1 MSLRRRIAIASA
13 LLLVVA
19 IAATVALGIVAY
31 RSLDD
36 PLALPAEG
44 YVLDIAVGTPF
55 AAVVRRL
62 HDAHLLEHREPLL
75 LYARYAGFAQRVK
88 AGEYLLEPA
97 LTPRGLL
104 DLLVAGR
111 VRLHAITFVEG
122 WTFAQMLGALA
133 GHPAVEHTLGD
144 PAPDAIMAA
153 LGATE
158 ANPEGLFFPDTYRF
172 PRGTRDL
179 DILKQAREAMQAQLE
194 AAWAER
200 ANSLPFDTPYQA
212 LILASMIE
220 KETSVDDERARIGG
234 VFVRRLRLGMRL
246 QSDPTVIYGIG
257 PTFDGNLRVVDLQRD
272 TPYNTYTRAGL
283 PPTPIAMP
291 GAGSLRAAV
300 RPEEGDALYFVAT
313 GDGRHYFSA
322 TLAEHQQA
330 VARYL
335 MSLRGGSG
343 QH

>member
-1 MSLRRRIAIASA
+1 MSLKRRIAIASA
-13 LLLVVA
+13 LLLLVA
-19 IAATVALGIVAY
+19 IATTTALGIAAY
-31 RSLDD
+31 RSLDV
-36 PLALPAEG
+36 PLALPTDG
-44 YVLDIAVGTPF
+44 YVLDIAAGTPF

-62 HDAHLLEHREPLL
+62 HDEHLLEYREPLL
-75 LYARYAGFAQRVK
+75 LYARYAGLAQRVK
-88 AGEYLLEPA
+88 AGEYLLEPS
-97 LTPRGLL
+97 LTPRSLL

-122 WTFAQMLGALA
+122 WTFAQMLGTLA
-133 GHPAVEHTLGD
+133 GHPAVEHTLGNL
-144 PAPDAIMAA
+144 APERILEA

-158 ANPEGLFFPDTYRF
+158 PSPEGLFFPDTYRF

-179 DILKQAREAMQAQLE
+179 DILQQARAAMQAQLKS
-194 AAWAER
+194 AWAER
-200 ANSLPFDTPYQA
+200 AEGLPFDTPYQA

-220 KETSVDDERARIGG
+220 KETSVDDERSRIGG

-257 PTFDGNLRVVDLQRD
+257 PSFDGDLRVVDLQRD
-272 TPYNTYTRAGL
+272 TPYNTYTRGGL

-300 RPEEGDALYFVAT
+300 RPEDGDALYFVAT

-322 TLAEHQQA
+322 TLTEHQQA

-335 MSLRGGSG
+335 QSLRDGTGP
-343 QH
+343 H